1 MNTESHSTERNST
14 SLEEDRISCLPDE
27 ILRHILSFL
36 PTKNAVATCVLS
48 SKWRL
53 VWALLPNL
61 CFDDRLCL
69 MYENT
74 RALTEDASTRFED
87 FVNRVILC
95 DLGKIN
101 KFSLRCSRLINFSR
115 LKSWVSCAVMRN
127 VVEIE
132 LNLDNYKH
140 IKEAIELP
148 ESIYTSRA
156 LEVVKL
162 NLKFFIKNPPPG
174 NFFPSVKTLQVA
186 LNNLDKNFP
195 EWLFSNCPVLEYLS
209 IKGYLYVGD
218 LVTLNI
224 SSLTLK
230 RLTLEL
236 VDCAGSD
243 TELEVVIRAPNLE
256 YLYIKDYLP
265 VSYTVD
271 ELHSLTK
278 AVVDIDCEYIGEFQS
293 IDIVA
298 QGVVQLLR
306 GVNNTKFLSWAKG
319 ILYALVFARQIED
332 FFPTFPFLTRF
343 ALEVDDSGWHLL
355 PLIFS
360 RMPNLESLVFEVDED
375 TDFDCWWA
383 EEPLSLPDC
392 FLPHVKTIEMRGFA
406 GRKNELKLIK
416 FLLKNCEV
424 LNTMIIKFQKKRV
437 QKMVLME
444 KLYLDVWMLSVEAML
459 KNMDLIS
466 SNIC

>member
-1 MNTESHSTERNST
+1 MDTESHSSERNST

-27 ILRHILSFL
+27 ILCHILSFL

-74 RALTEDASTRFED
+74 RALTEDASTR
-87 FVNRVILC
+87 
-95 DLGKIN
+95 
-101 KFSLRCSRLINFSR
+101 
-115 LKSWVSCAVMRN
+115 
-127 VVEIE
+127 
-132 LNLDNYKH
+132 
-140 IKEAIELP
+140 
-148 ESIYTSRA
+148 
-156 LEVVKL
+156 
-162 NLKFFIKNPPPG
+162 
-174 NFFPSVKTLQVA
+174 
-186 LNNLDKNFP
+186 
-195 EWLFSNCPVLEYLS
+195 
-209 IKGYLYVGD
+209 
-218 LVTLNI
+218 
-224 SSLTLK
+224 
-230 RLTLEL
+230 LTLEL

-256 YLYIKDYLP
+256 YLYINDYLP
-265 VSYTVD
+265 ISYMVD

-278 AVVDIDCEYIGEFQS
+278 AVIDIDCEYIGEFQS
-293 IDIVA
+293 IDAVA

-343 ALEVDDSGWHLL
+343 ALVVDDSGWHLL

-360 RMPNLESLVFEVDED
+360 RMPNLESFVFEVDED

-392 FLPHVKTIEMRGFA
+392 LLPHVKRIEMRGFA

-444 KLYLDVWMLSVEAML
+444 KLCKKLSVFRRVSKTCQIIVL
-459 KNMDLIS
+459 
-466 SNIC
+466 